1 MNIGLK
7 NTVAK
12 WVLILLFWG
21 LGNLGAWGEN
31 LSWNGGAITAHIL
44 SIAAPDHASGKTA
57 CARFDLQ
64 PYRGKEL
71 SFSIR
76 CRAQEVTK
84 PLHPW
89 NGVKFMLSY
98 QVNGKTF
105 YPGAPG
111 SYGSYDW
118 QLLTFNATIPESA
131 DVGTLTLGLQESSGK
146 VEYDLNTLQ
155 IKPWQN
161 KAYVPYRIKYPAA
174 IAALPRLRG
183 VMSPAGGLT
192 ENDFRTLKQ
201 WRVNL
206 VRYQLTPQGQS
217 DFATDLAAYDRWL
230 EGRLAALDQNMQ
242 EGYERYGILFVVD
255 LHLVPGGRD
264 QANVLRM
271 LDDSRYAD
279 HFIAVWRKLAAKFK
293 NHPAVWAYD
302 LVNEP
307 VQGGAAHR
315 YTASE
320 LQFKAAQAIR
330 QIDPT
335 TPIIIEPADWATP
348 AVFAGLEP
356 LPLDNLI
363 YEVHMY
369 DPPAYTHQGVDHRPT
384 GQPYPG
390 YYGGK
395 LYDPAALR
403 TVLQPVREFQERYGA
418 KIYVGEFSASVW
430 APDGGAYLRD
440 CLKIFEEYDWDWT
453 YHAFR
458 EWEGWSLEHEVDA
471 AGKIVPA
478 PESLRKNIVLDIWK
492 RNRVAQ

>member
-146 VEYDLNTLQ
+146 VEYDLNTL
-155 IKPWQN
+155 
-161 KAYVPYRIKYPAA
+161 
-174 IAALPRLRG
+174 
-183 VMSPAGGLT
+183 
-192 ENDFRTLKQ
+192 
-201 WRVNL
+201 
-206 VRYQLTPQGQS
+206 
-217 DFATDLAAYDRWL
+217 
-230 EGRLAALDQNMQ
+230 
-242 EGYERYGILFVVD
+242 
-255 LHLVPGGRD
+255 
-264 QANVLRM
+264 
-271 LDDSRYAD
+271 
-279 HFIAVWRKLAAKFK
+279 
-293 NHPAVWAYD
+293 
-302 LVNEP
+302 
-307 VQGGAAHR
+307 
-315 YTASE
+315 
-320 LQFKAAQAIR
+320 
-330 QIDPT
+330 
-335 TPIIIEPADWATP
+335 
-348 AVFAGLEP
+348 
-356 LPLDNLI
+356 
-363 YEVHMY
+363 
-369 DPPAYTHQGVDHRPT
+369 
-384 GQPYPG
+384 
-390 YYGGK
+390 
-395 LYDPAALR
+395 
-403 TVLQPVREFQERYGA
+403 
-418 KIYVGEFSASVW
+418 
-430 APDGGAYLRD
+430 
-440 CLKIFEEYDWDWT
+440 
-453 YHAFR
+453 
-458 EWEGWSLEHEVDA
+458 
-471 AGKIVPA
+471 
-478 PESLRKNIVLDIWK
+478 
-492 RNRVAQ
+492 